1 MIMTA
6 DIDPTETQ
14 EWLDALESMIK
25 VEGTERAAFVLDQL
39 SAAAQKAGVQANLAT
54 VSFSYQNS
62 IPVEAEPTYPGNLA
76 LEKKLTAI
84 HRWNAVCMVLH
95 ATSKAPE
102 LGGHLATFASS
113 AVLYAVGFNHF
124 FRGPKAEQGADL
136 IYYQGH
142 ASPGIYAQA
151 FLEGSLKEEQVAN
164 FRQEACGNKGVT
176 SYPHPWLMSDFWQ
189 FATVSM
195 GLGPI
200 QAIYQA
206 RFLKYLE
213 NRGLQATSKRKVWA
227 FCGDGEMDE
236 PESNGALHIAA
247 KEHLDNLIFVVNC
260 NLQRLDGPVRGNSSI
275 VRELESVFLGSGWE
289 VIKVMWGRGWDKLFA
304 KDKSGLLNKL
314 MCELVDGDYQLLRAR
329 DGAYIREHFFGRY
342 PELKELV
349 ADMSDD
355 EIWNLKR
362 GGHDFQKVYAAYH
375 KAQNADRPVVILAH
389 TVKGYGLGEA
399 QAANTTHNQK
409 KLSLEQLKTF
419 RDYFKVPISD
429 EHLEEKPLYRP
440 AEESEEVKY
449 YQERRQTLG
458 GALPWR
464 RQKSTALTVPKL
476 DAFAVMLKGS
486 GDREVSNTMSFVRV
500 LSTLLKDKTIGK
512 YVVPIVPDE
521 CRTFGMEGMFR
532 QFGIYSCV
540 GQLYEPV
547 DKAQVMYY
555 KEAKNGQIF
564 EEGLSEAG
572 AFCSWIA
579 AGTSYSTNDLPM
591 IPVYV
596 YYSMFGF
603 QRIGDLAWAAGD
615 MRARGFLVG
624 AVAGRTTL
632 AGEGLQHQDGHNLII
647 ANTIPCCV
655 TYDPCYSYE
664 IAAIMQDG
672 LRRMYQDNEQVFY
685 YLTVTN
691 EPYTH
696 PDMPTGCEE
705 GILKGMYL
713 FQKATAKAKHQ
724 VQLLGSGVILREAE
738 AAAQMLKDYDIA
750 ADVWSVTSFNE
761 LTREGQEIQ
770 RWNLLHPG
778 KKVKA
783 SYVEQCLAKTKGPV
797 IAASDSMKAYAEQI
811 RAFVPGNYYCLG
823 TDGFG
828 RSDTRANLR
837 FHFEVDR
844 HYIVVATLS
853 ALVEQ
858 GELESKVVTQAM
870 KKYGID
876 PDRINPLHA

>member
-1 MIMTA
+1 MSNN
-6 DIDPTETQ
+6 DIDPIETQ

-25 VEGTERAAFVLDQL
+25 VEGTERAAFVLDKLQQ
-39 SAAAQKAGVQANLAT
+39 AAQRSGLQAAGMSM
-54 VSFSYQNS
+54 SFSYQNS
-62 IPVEAEPTYPGNLA
+62 IPVDAQPEYPGDLD
-76 LEKKLTAI
+76 LEKRLTAI
-84 HRWNAVCMVLH
+84 HRWNSVCMVLH
-95 ATSKAPE
+95 ATGKAAE

-142 ASPGIYAQA
+142 ASPGIYAHA
-151 FLEGSLKEEQVAN
+151 FLEGKLKEEQVAS
-164 FRQEACGNKGVT
+164 FRQETCGNKGVT
-176 SYPHPWLMSDFWQ
+176 SYPHPWLMPDFWQ

-195 GLGPI
+195 GLGPL

-213 NRGLQATSKRKVWA
+213 NRGLQETSKRKVWA

-236 PESNGALHIAA
+236 PEATGALHIAA
-247 KEHLDNLIFVVNC
+247 KEQLDNLIFVVNC
-260 NLQRLDGPVRGNSSI
+260 NLQRLDGPVRGNSSVI
-275 VRELESVFLGSGWE
+275 KEHESLFLGSGWE

-314 MCELVDGDYQLLRAR
+314 MCELVDGEYQVFRAR

-362 GGHDFQKVYAAYH
+362 GGHDFEKVYAAYQ
-375 KAQNADRPVVILAH
+375 KAQQADKPVVILAH

-409 KLSLEQLKTF
+409 KLTVEQLKAF
-419 RDYFKVPISD
+419 RDYFNVPVAD
-429 EHLEEKPLYRP
+429 DHLEEKPLYRP
-440 AEESEEVKY
+440 DESSEEVKY
-449 YQERRQTLG
+449 YQARRETLG
-458 GALPWR
+458 GSLPWR
-464 RQKSTALTVPKL
+464 RQKSTALDTPEL
-476 DAFAVMLKGS
+476 AAFAAMLKGT
-486 GDREVSNTMSFVRV
+486 GDREISNTMSFVRI
-500 LSTLLKDKTIGK
+500 LSTMLKDKKIGNRI
-512 YVVPIVPDE
+512 VPIVPDE

-564 EEGLSEAG
+564 EEGLTEAG

-591 IPVYV
+591 IPVYI

-603 QRIGDLAWAAGD
+603 QRVGDLAWAAGD
-615 MRARGFLVG
+615 MRARGFLIG

-632 AGEGLQHQDGHNLII
+632 AGEGLQHQDGHNHLI

-664 IAAIMQDG
+664 LAVIMQDG
-672 LRRMYQDNEQVFY
+672 LRRMYKEDEQVFY
-685 YLTVTN
+685 YLTITN
-691 EPYTH
+691 EAYTH
-696 PDMPTGCEE
+696 PDMPEGSEE

-713 FQKATAKAKHQ
+713 LHKASGKAKHT

-738 AAAQMLKDYDIA
+738 AAAEMLKEFDVN

-761 LTREGQEIQ
+761 LARDGQEVQ
-770 RWNLLHPG
+770 RHNLLHPG
-778 KKVKA
+778 KKAKT
-783 SYVEQCLAKTKGPV
+783 SYVEQQLNGAKGPV

-811 RAFVPGNYYCLG
+811 RAFVSNPYYCLG

-837 FHFEVDR
+837 FHFEVDK
-844 HYIVVATLS
+844 HYIVIAALS

-858 GELESKVVTQAM
+858 GELEASVVTKAM